1 MGEVYQEKTHE
12 SDGDLKPDPCM
23 MILEVGDMIDNHWTD
38 GNWCLP
44 LVQAVLLQYVSLIPK
59 NTVKARGLDVAIV
72 IVLVATEFW

>member
-44 LVQAVLLQYVSLIPK
+44 LVQAVQSVMSLCYPRMLSKPGAWMLPLL
-59 NTVKARGLDVAIV
+59 
-72 IVLVATEFW
+72 